1 MITIT
6 SDRFEP
12 PLNSDGFKAKFEESA
27 RQQFDIAVS
36 VEFTQGYDILACI
49 LEEHQISGAN
59 EDEVRRLMLLWRMV
73 YLNALGR

>member
-12 PLNSDGFKAKFEESA
+12 PINSVGFKAKFEESA
-27 RQQFDIAVS
+27 RQQFDIAVT
-36 VEFTQGYDILACI
+36 VEFTQAEDILACI
-49 LEEHQISGAN
+49 LEEHQISGAG
-59 EDEVRRLMLLWRMV
+59 EDDARRLMLLWRMV